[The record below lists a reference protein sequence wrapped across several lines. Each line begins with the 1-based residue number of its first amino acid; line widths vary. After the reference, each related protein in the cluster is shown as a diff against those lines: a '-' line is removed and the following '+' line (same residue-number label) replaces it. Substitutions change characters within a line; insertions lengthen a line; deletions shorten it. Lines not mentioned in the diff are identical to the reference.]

1 MNCLSTITDEP
12 TPRDGPLAAGAIARK
27 QSVVCFANFVTPTH
41 MPTAASA
48 TPSVAKG
55 PRVRP
60 VPAVSRAL
68 AILRLLSANP
78 EPMTLKS
85 ISEGLDLVTSTCL
98 HILRVLV
105 EEGMVKVE
113 AGTKRYSLDV
123 GVLSLARSVVEN
135 NPFPARIQSA
145 LDRLSEAW
153 NVTTIG
159 VKVSGVEDLV
169 VLSLARSRGPFR
181 LYVDV
186 GSRFP
191 ALTSA
196 TGRLVCAYADLSD
209 AELARR
215 FKVLAWDNAP
225 NLETWKKEVRAAQ
238 RNGFAI
244 DRGNYMSGIT
254 VIAVPIVDSHQQMTH
269 ALVALGVAD
278 QLTGVRTKALVT
290 ALMQEAKALS

>member
-1 MNCLSTITDEP
+1 
-12 TPRDGPLAAGAIARK
+12 
-27 QSVVCFANFVTPTH
+27 
-41 MPTAASA
+41 
-48 TPSVAKG
+48 
-55 PRVRP
+55 

-68 AILRLLSANP
+68 AILRLLAKTP

-85 ISEGLDLVTSTCL
+85 ISEALDLVTSTCL

-105 EEGMVKVE
+105 DEGMVKVE
-113 AGTKRYSLDV
+113 PGTKRYSLDL
-123 GVLSLARSVVEN
+123 GVLSLARSVVEH

-145 LDRLSEAW
+145 LDRLSERW

-159 VKVSGVEDLV
+159 VKVSGVDDLV

-181 LYVDV
+181 LYVEV

-196 TGRLVCAYADLSD
+196 TGRLVSAHANLSD
-209 AELARR
+209 AELERR
-215 FKVLAWDNAP
+215 FKVLAWENPPA
-225 NLETWKKEVRAAQ
+225 LETWKAEVRAAQ
-238 RNGFAI
+238 RKGFAV

-254 VIAVPIVDSHQQMTH
+254 VIAAPIFDAQQRMTH

-278 QLTGVRTKALVT
+278 QLTGERTKSLAADLV
-290 ALMQEAKALS
+290 QEAKALS

>member
-1 MNCLSTITDEP
+1 
-12 TPRDGPLAAGAIARK
+12 
-27 QSVVCFANFVTPTH
+27 
-41 MPTAASA
+41 
-48 TPSVAKG
+48 
-55 PRVRP
+55 
-60 VPAVSRAL
+60 
-68 AILRLLSANP
+68 
-78 EPMTLKS
+78 MTLKA

-113 AGTKRYSLDV
+113 SGTKRYSLDV

-181 LYVDV
+181 LYVEV

-215 FKVLAWDNAP
+215 FKVLTWDNAP
-225 NLETWKKEVRAAQ
+225 DLETWKKEVRAAQ

-290 ALMQEAKALS
+290 ALAQEAKALS

>member
-1 MNCLSTITDEP
+1 MCT
-12 TPRDGPLAAGAIARK
+12 G
-27 QSVVCFANFVTPTH
+27 QSVVCFAKLVTSTR
-41 MPTAASA
+41 MPAAVPVLPPA
-48 TPSVAKG
+48 NKG

-68 AILRLLSANP
+68 AILQLLARSP
-78 EPMTLKS
+78 EPLTLKS

-105 EEGMVKVE
+105 DEGMVKVE
-113 AGTKRYSLDV
+113 PGTKRYSLDV
-123 GVLSLARSVVEN
+123 GVLSLARSVAEN
-135 NPFPARIQSA
+135 NPFPARIQAA

-159 VKVSGVEDLV
+159 VKVSGVDDLV

-181 LYVDV
+181 LYVEV

-196 TGRLVCAYADLSD
+196 TGRLVSAYADLSD

-215 FKVLAWDNAP
+215 FKTLTWENPPD
-225 NLETWKKEVRAAQ
+225 LETWKKEVRAAQ
-238 RNGFAI
+238 RKGFAI

-254 VIAVPIVDSHQQMTH
+254 VIAVPIFDVQKRMTH

-278 QLTGVRTKALVT
+278 QLTSERTKSLTVDLVR
-290 ALMQEAKALS
+290 EAKALS